1 MKTININNLNNMTNH
16 IFLDVDDTI
25 MDSSQAVLNQLN
37 EKYGTN
43 FNSSQVTSWDYTNLF
58 PNISHQEIHDI
69 FDSERFF
76 SDVKFYN
83 GAEEFIKNNLDRITF
98 VTAGTD
104 INLRLKKNFLKNN
117 FGKIKFIGLPTL
129 DKSNVNMYNSIQIDD
144 NAKSLM
150 NTNSRYKVL
159 FTNHGLTDWNK
170 DFYSTVIINDE
181 NFIPI
186 MNYEKFDMTGWK
198 NE

>member
-1 MKTININNLNNMTNH
+1 
-16 IFLDVDDTI
+16 
-25 MDSSQAVLNQLN
+25 
-37 EKYGTN
+37 
-43 FNSSQVTSWDYTNLF
+43 
-58 PNISHQEIHDI
+58 
-69 FDSERFF
+69 
-76 SDVKFYN
+76 
-83 GAEEFIKNNLDRITF
+83 
-98 VTAGTD
+98 
-104 INLRLKKNFLKNN
+104 
-117 FGKIKFIGLPTL
+117 
-129 DKSNVNMYNSIQIDD
+129 MYNSIQIDD

-181 NFIPI
+181 DFIPI